1 MVAVVRAHGWQSIR
15 LGLRFYFQST
25 MASSSSTTTMNQASS
40 LLCTNITHLVIVKL
54 DKENF
59 LLWQSQF
66 EPLLHYND
74 LYSHVDGS
82 TPCPIHYLQG
92 TSRTQQTLNPAH
104 TSLQKQDQTLVS
116 WIKSTLTEHALTQ
129 VVRLKTGF
137 EIWKFLELQYSTR
150 SRSRKAQLLLQ
161 LQTLRKGTSNITD
174 YLHRAKFIA
183 DSLAAIGYPVP
194 DEDLILAIVGGLPKS
209 YDNLYMHVTSNSDS
223 TSIEELHSLMLSQ
236 EVRPESQEQDD
247 VTVNPP
253 TTAFVATKYS
263 SSQPPR
269 GQSNNRSR
277 GQG

>member
-1 MVAVVRAHGWQSIR
+1 MSW
-15 LGLRFYFQST
+15 
-25 MASSSSTTTMNQASS
+25 
-40 LLCTNITHLVIVKL
+40 
-54 DKENF
+54 
-59 LLWQSQF
+59 
-66 EPLLHYND
+66 
-74 LYSHVDGS
+74 
-82 TPCPIHYLQG
+82 
-92 TSRTQQTLNPAH
+92 
-104 TSLQKQDQTLVS
+104 QKQDQKLVS

-209 YDNLYMHVTSNSDS
+209 YDNLYMHVTSNSDPTS
-223 TSIEELHSLMLSQ
+223 TEELQSLMLSQ
-236 EVRPESQEQDD
+236 EVRLESQEQDD
-247 VTVNPP
+247 VPVNPP
-253 TTAFVATKYS
+253 TTAFVATKSS

-277 GQG
+277 GRGQGRSRGNFNRSIYPSSNTNNVQGSSMQSQQLAPCQIFNNVNHSALDCFYRMDHSYQGRPPPAKLAEIILINLKFFFPLIASSIISDILARW